1 MQPDHE
7 RQVGN
12 PLGLRG
18 SLTAYISSNHRATFS
33 IHSTKIFEAPFYFL
47 FSPADSSN
55 CILRNK
61 IPIKKV
67 KFHFLSNQNAF
78 GLFIF
83 ESSDFLSFL
92 SQILLLYCTIMNF
105 FWSSCQNRQTAHTFF
120 LFFCEKRIIFE
131 YADSNMIRFSW
142 NFLHIWSDSKLNHPV
157 NLTKTVSIRRKVPW
171 FILFSL
177 FF

>member
-1 MQPDHE
+1 MQPAHE

-120 LFFCEKRIIFE
+120 
-131 YADSNMIRFSW
+131 RFSW

>member
-1 MQPDHE
+1 MQPAHE

-105 FWSSCQNRQTAHTFF
+105 FWSSCQNRQTARTFF
-120 LFFCEKRIIFE
+120 LFFVKSESYLNAPIQ
-131 YADSNMIRFSW
+131 
-142 NFLHIWSDSKLNHPV
+142 IWFAFHEISFTFGVIPNWISP
-157 NLTKTVSIRRKVPW
+157 
-171 FILFSL
+171 
-177 FF
+177 